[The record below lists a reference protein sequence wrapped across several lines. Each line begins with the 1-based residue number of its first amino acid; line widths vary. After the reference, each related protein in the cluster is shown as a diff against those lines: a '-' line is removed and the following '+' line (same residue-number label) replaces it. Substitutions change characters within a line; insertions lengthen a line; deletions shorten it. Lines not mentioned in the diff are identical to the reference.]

1 MSKKK
6 CAHSKFKYPTRP
18 SWKELGMSKESVREL
33 QNGCKA
39 GIYSSETL
47 REACG
52 EFKFLEPWILLSVTK
67 GRSYDFMI
75 TKWELRELERAPV
88 GKTDFYGF
96 RRMFFKNLDCL
107 LKADLLYSIN
117 RREN

>member
-6 CAHSKFKYPTRP
+6 CEHSKFKYPTRP
-18 SWKELGMSKESVREL
+18 SWEELGMSKERVREL

-39 GIYSSETL
+39 GIYPSETL

-67 GRSYDFMI
+67 GWSYDFMI

-88 GKTDFYGF
+88 GRSDFYGF